1 MKEDPIISGGVVKAL
16 LVLLIAGG
24 LGVGAYAA
32 VGDGIDIDL
41 PDLPD
46 LDTLGEEGA
55 TTLGDTTLENTT
67 IDPGPAADTFT
78 SAFFADALAKVREE
92 AGPGQQLS
100 RLFINEIQA
109 QFIVIRGD
117 DVESYSV
124 RADSDELSRAEA
136 TVTISGNA
144 ELEDF
149 GFALDAVEA
158 GAVDRMLAA
167 AARKS
172 GSDEFE
178 PTVISL
184 ERGLPFGRRAVEW
197 TINARSGGRNVLF
210 RANASGGDVR
220 NVGGSGTPAAP
231 TGIEGAQKLS
241 ECVQRADN
249 DPQRIL
255 DCLEQSG

>member
-1 MKEDPIISGGVVKAL
+1 MREDPIISGGVIKAL
-16 LVLLIAGG
+16 LVLLVAGG
-24 LGVGAYAA
+24 LGFGAYAA

-41 PDLPD
+41 PELPD
-46 LDTLGEEGA
+46 LDTLGTEGA
-55 TTLGDTTLENTT
+55 TTLDETTLENTT

-78 SAFFADALAKVREE
+78 SAFFADALVRVREE
-92 AGPGQQLS
+92 TGAGQQAS

-124 RADSDELSRAEA
+124 RADSDDLSREEA

-149 GFALDAVEA
+149 GFALDAVDPE
-158 GAVDRMLAA
+158 AVDRMLAA

-172 GSDEFE
+172 GVDDFE
-178 PTVISL
+178 PTVLSL
-184 ERGLPFGRRAVEW
+184 ERALPFGRRALQW
-197 TINARSGGRNVLF
+197 TINARGGGRNLLF

-220 NVGGSGTPAAP
+220 NEGGSGTPAAP
-231 TGIEGAQKLS
+231 TGAEDAQKLS

-255 DCLEQSG
+255 DCLEQSR